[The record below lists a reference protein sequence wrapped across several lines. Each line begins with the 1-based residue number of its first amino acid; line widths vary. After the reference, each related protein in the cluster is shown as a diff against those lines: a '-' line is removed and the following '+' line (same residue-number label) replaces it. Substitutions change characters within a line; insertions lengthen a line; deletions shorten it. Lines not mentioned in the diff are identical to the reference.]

1 MIKNSICI
9 IDNEFVLVIS
19 NNIILSIWIHIVNV
33 GFVDVSMKRIASK
46 MNVNVVVIF
55 IYDLVLK
62 QMEKNV
68 TKNYNLISID

>member
-33 GFVDVSMKRIASK
+33 GFVDISMKRIASK
-46 MNVNVVVIF
+46 MNVNVVVI
-55 IYDLVLK
+55 
-62 QMEKNV
+62 
-68 TKNYNLISID
+68 SI